1 MMNDHMPVD
10 IEKGEHPA
18 LVDLIEL
25 GRQKS
30 YVTLDDIVTFI
41 PETEQDKD
49 QLDEVF
55 AGLFKAGVLYLD
67 NDSPLEP
74 SEDLL
79 VEVGEDNDNFVGK
92 GLPGNTSILS
102 MDVDD
107 GVGLY
112 LKEVGEIPLLSREEE
127 VALAQQIES
136 GRLARKELAQGDNS
150 PQRQA
155 ELDRIIE
162 AGWRAREHLIT
173 ANSRLVISVAK
184 KYNQRGLSFQDL
196 IQEGNI
202 GLLRAVKK
210 FDHRRGFKFS
220 TYAYWWIRQAIT
232 RSIAEQ
238 ARTIR
243 LPVHMHD
250 RIGKML
256 RARHRLT
263 QSLGRDPTSEELAS
277 ALNTSPGKVQRII
290 EMARVP
296 LSLDTPT
303 NFEGDSVLGDFI
315 EDEEASTP
323 DELAAQNLLREQF
336 EEVFKTLPPR
346 EVHIL
351 KLRYGL
357 MDGKTYTL
365 MEVGEKIGVTRER
378 VRQIEAQALQRLR
391 RPGIRRMLLAYLSAE
406 G

>member
-1 MMNDHMPVD
+1 MDDQMPVD
-10 IEKGEHPA
+10 IEKSEHPT
-18 LVDLIEL
+18 LIDLIEL
-25 GRQKS
+25 GQQKS
-30 YVTLDDIVTFI
+30 YVTLDDIVAFF

-49 QLDEVF
+49 QLEEVF
-55 AGLFKAGVLYLD
+55 AGLYKAGVLFLD
-67 NDSPLEP
+67 DDSLLVPSDELLAKARENNEGLVVKSLPDEP
-74 SEDLL
+74 SVLA
-79 VEVGEDNDNFVGK
+79 
-92 GLPGNTSILS
+92 

-127 VALAQQIES
+127 VALAQRIES
-136 GRLARKELAQGDNS
+136 GRLARRELALGNNS
-150 PQRQA
+150 PQRRA
-155 ELDRIIE
+155 ELDSIIE

-256 RARHRLT
+256 RARHKLT
-263 QSLGRDPTSEELAS
+263 QSLGRDPTAEELAS
-277 ALNTSPGKVQRII
+277 VLNTSPGKVQRII

-391 RPGIRRMLLAYLSAE
+391 RPGVRRVLLAYLRVE